1 MHPREREVYE
11 TPSPEVRFAPSL
23 AGNKLCSQPLFVKT
37 LGLFGL
43 SSVYGASPKATRL
56 SVERRTVAD
65 PKITLVWEPTVIPL
79 ASMAI
84 DTEGLTDL
92 VKWVGTYRPECLPK
106 EGEVEWGDLFP
117 HDRQGVSDNELLVEL
132 AGRNCYHSYGLK
144 AGRKS
149 NAEYIA
155 HSQSGTVPHR
165 SITYHAKMTF
175 FLAGISRHLSHEL
188 IRHYVG
194 ADREEEGSPSQESTR
209 YTFHPGHFVVPPKVI
224 EEGSN
229 SVEAFERAMSQAYGG
244 YLEYIRQSEE
254 AFKKETG
261 ASPKGIDRK
270 RIYEAAAG
278 FLPMHATTS
287 LFWTTNPSALN
298 KLFVERTDPTSGA
311 EFRRFAKHWRKLCC
325 AKWPNLIHGE

>member
-1 MHPREREVYE
+1 MHPREREDYSNL
-11 TPSPEVRFAPSL
+11 PRKGRFAVSPT
-23 AGNKLCSQPLFVKT
+23 GDKLRTAPVFVKM
-37 LGLFGL
+37 LRSFRS
-43 SSVYGASPKATRL
+43 SSVYGLPPKANRL
-56 SVERRTVAD
+56 SAERHTVTN

-79 ASMAI
+79 ASMAL
-84 DTEGLTDL
+84 DPEGLTDL
-92 VKWVGTYRPECLPK
+92 VNWVGTYRPECLPK
-106 EGEVEWGDLFP
+106 EGDVEWGDLFP

-149 NAEYIA
+149 NADYIA

-165 SITYHAKMTF
+165 SIMYHAKMTF

-224 EEGSN
+224 EEGQS
-229 SVEAFERAMSQAYGG
+229 SVDAFELSMSQAYGG
-244 YLEYIRQSEE
+244 YLEYIRRSEE
-254 AFKKETG
+254 DFKGKTG
-261 ASPKGIDRK
+261 SSPKGIDRK

-278 FLPMHATTS
+278 YLPMHATTS
-287 LFWTTNPSALN
+287 LFWTTNPSALG
-298 KLFVERTDPTSGA
+298 KLFVERTDSTSGA
-311 EFRRFAKHWRKLCC
+311 EFQRFAKHWRKLCC